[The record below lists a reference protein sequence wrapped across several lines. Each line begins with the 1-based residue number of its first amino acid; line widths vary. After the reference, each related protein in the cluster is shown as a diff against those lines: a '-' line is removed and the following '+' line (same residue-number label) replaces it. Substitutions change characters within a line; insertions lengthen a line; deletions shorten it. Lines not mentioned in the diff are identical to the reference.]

1 METLY
6 PPLSYLHRTPIWF
19 FYIIVKI
26 ILLIQKSFT
35 MLVST
40 SCQPCSDWIT
50 HEIVLNIE
58 CNSIIFSVPEIAN
71 VQCSVPNFKKRFMTV
86 LYFNKFLWE
95 QFQMTVIQT
104 RNEFKST
111 KSYPNST
118 THFCDMT
125 DMMIKTG
132 HRFISY
138 LHTNQQPEDTPCQQI
153 NNLTRLSGVIIPND
167 DHPTHIW
174 QKQVT
179 CLFHVCM
186 KMIHPRKVFVT
197 INS

>member
-1 METLY
+1 MSCYHSNPVSFPLYHLISESTKPIQIILHYCTNHNVDAETSENACLNHHLKQALQHTLKEIFQWKSFCVIVETLY

-71 VQCSVPNFKKRFMTV
+71 VQCSVPNFKKTIHDSVV
-86 LYFNKFLWE
+86 L
-95 QFQMTVIQT
+95 
-104 RNEFKST
+104 
-111 KSYPNST
+111 
-118 THFCDMT
+118 
-125 DMMIKTG
+125 
-132 HRFISY
+132 
-138 LHTNQQPEDTPCQQI
+138 QQI
-153 NNLTRLSGVIIPND
+153 SVGTVPND
-167 DHPTHIW
+167 SHSDTKWI
-174 QKQVT
+174 Q
-179 CLFHVCM
+179 
-186 KMIHPRKVFVT
+186 
-197 INS
+197 IN